1 MGKADTWN
9 SGRWTRFQTTGGDTV
24 NHEQQRRYLIRQL
37 LSQLPYN
44 AGIDA
49 ESMAIPGEEGDQK
62 RLLRNL
68 MNIRPP
74 RPASPEFLAVQ
85 DAYLKEE
92 ARREGIVDV
101 FRLPSCSLDSR
112 LVLFKGDITT
122 LKADAIVN
130 AANSAMLGCFH
141 PLHGC
146 IDNIIHFKSG
156 VQLRLY
162 CSELMEEQGH
172 EEEVGKA
179 KITPAFNLPCRY
191 ILHTVG
197 PLVYGAVTDEDRSKL
212 ASCYRSCLEQA
223 AGNDCK
229 SVVFCCISTGEYHFP
244 NKEAA
249 SIAVDTVR
257 EFLRTD
263 RKMERII
270 FDVFT
275 EKDLCIYRKLLG
287 EDRCREK

>member
-1 MGKADTWN
+1 M
-9 SGRWTRFQTTGGDTV
+9 
-24 NHEQQRRYLIRQL
+24 NHDEQRRYLIRQL
-37 LSQLPYN
+37 LLQLPYN
-44 AGIDA
+44 GGIDA
-49 ESMAIPGEEGDQK
+49 QGIAVPEEEEEQK
-62 RLLRNL
+62 RLLRSL

-92 ARREGIVDV
+92 VRREGIVDV
-101 FRLPSCSLDSR
+101 FSLPSCPLDSR

-122 LKADAIVN
+122 LKADSIVN

-156 VQLRLY
+156 IQLRLY
-162 CSELMEEQGH
+162 CSELMEKQGH
-172 EEEVGKA
+172 EEAAGNA

-197 PLVYGAVTDEDRSKL
+197 PVVYGSVTDKDRREL
-212 ASCYRSCLEQA
+212 ASCYRSCLELA
-223 AGNDCK
+223 AGNGCK
-229 SVVFCCISTGEYHFP
+229 SIAFCCISTGEYHFP
-244 NKEAA
+244 NREAA

-257 EFLRTD
+257 EFLRAD
-263 RKMERII
+263 GKIGRVI

-275 EKDLCIYRKLLG
+275 EKDLCIYRELLG
-287 EDRCREK
+287 EDRCQEK